1 MEKEEKKSD
10 MTVLV
15 PKEKEVVIG
24 GEVYVVKPFKVK
36 DLVFF
41 SREIQAAIV
50 AIKEKNPNLKFKE
63 SEMAAIIPLLMQE
76 AERLIGLLA
85 RAVGKEK
92 IWLEEQADIVGFSA
106 LFQAVTEVN
115 DFGAIISNFMLGWG
129 HLKNQKLPTS
139 AKA

>member
-1 MEKEEKKSD
+1 MGNEEKKSD
-10 MTVLV
+10 MQVLV
-15 PKEKEVVIG
+15 PKEKEITIG

-41 SREIQAAIV
+41 SREIQAAII
-50 AIKEKNPNLKFKE
+50 AIREKNPDLKFKE
-63 SEMAAIIPLLMQE
+63 SEMASIIPLLMQE

-85 RAVGKEK
+85 RAIGKEK
-92 IWLEEQADIVGFSA
+92 IWLEEQVDVVGFSA

-115 DFGAIISNFMLGWG
+115 DFGAIISNFMQGWG
-129 HLKNQKLPTS
+129 HLKNQKLQTS